1 MSNEE
6 RSILNAALSE
16 LQKTHSCSAF
26 GYCHGFS
33 KELVSD
39 CVASCHKFFTLEDI
53 TTTVPVLFLKN
64 ALKILEILN
73 EIFND
78 INECSLTDPTN
89 SFCEEFITG
98 LEELLLCDYTNFE
111 DHLPDPDALLD

>member
-1 MSNEE
+1 MANC
-6 RSILNAALSE
+6 
-16 LQKTHSCSAF
+16 QK
-26 GYCHGFS
+26 
-33 KELVSD
+33 L
-39 CVASCHKFFTLEDI
+39 FTLKDI
-53 TTTVPVLFLKN
+53 TTTVPVFSKKH

-78 INECSLTDPTN
+78 IDESSLTDPTN
-89 SFCEEFITG
+89 SSCEEFITE